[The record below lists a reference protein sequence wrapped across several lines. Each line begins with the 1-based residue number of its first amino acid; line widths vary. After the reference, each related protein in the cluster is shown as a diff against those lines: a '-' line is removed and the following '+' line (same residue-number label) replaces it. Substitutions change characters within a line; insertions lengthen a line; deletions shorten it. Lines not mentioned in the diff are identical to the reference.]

1 MSIPGPERDLPAG
14 FRGGAD
20 AWDTYAGSLVVDEFF
35 ASLTAP
41 VFTVQPSDQSA
52 AVGATATFTA
62 TATGAVSF
70 QWQRL
75 AP

>member
-1 MSIPGPERDLPAG
+1 MSFAVAVNPSTGFGVALPG
-14 FRGGAD
+14 
-20 AWDTYAGSLVVDEFF
+20 
-35 ASLTAP
+35 AP
-41 VFTVQPSDQSA
+41 VFTVQPSGQSA